1 MQIENLP
8 KQQRL
13 NRRQF
18 LAFGVASLTALA
30 FGGILA
36 KPSQAAALSQLEANQ
51 SASITPNTSVPQA
64 AVALAGITHTWQT
77 LNNCG
82 PAILA
87 MNLSY
92 YGETLDQQTIAQ
104 TLRPTQNDQNVRPDE
119 LAGYALAQGYA
130 ATLRVNGNA
139 DQLRLLLNNGI
150 PVIIETWESDD
161 LTNVDDGFAH
171 FRLVTG
177 YNDTRQAWI
186 VYDSYFA
193 RDLVNARGAY
203 AGMYV
208 PYAQADQLWR
218 IMNRKYVVIYPTAKA
233 SLVESLL
240 ADVLDD
246 ENMWQNAI
254 NQAQTELTEQPNDR
268 FAWFNLGSSLYGA
281 GQPTEA
287 VAAFRQAQSLGLP
300 KRMFWYQYDPLEA
313 YYADGHYTELISLI
327 DANLATATGIKE
339 FYYWKALALVA
350 LGNAEQAH
358 QAIQQVLAI
367 KPDDQQALAVLE
379 QGLLS

>member
-8 KQQRL
+8 KQPRL
-13 NRRQF
+13 NRRQV

-36 KPSQAAALSQLEANQ
+36 KPSQAAALSGLEANPSVSPQ
-51 SASITPNTSVPQA
+51 NTA
-64 AVALAGITHTWQT
+64 IALTGFTHAWQT

-92 YGETLDQQTIAQ
+92 YGENLDQQTIAQ
-104 TLRPTQNDQNVRPDE
+104 TLRPTLNDQNVRPDE
-119 LAGYALAQGYA
+119 LAGYALTQGYA
-130 ATLRVNGNA
+130 ATLRVNGSA
-139 DQLRLLLNNGI
+139 EQLRLLLNNGI
-150 PVIIETWESDD
+150 PVVIETWEGDD
-161 LTNVDDGFAH
+161 LSNVDDGFAH

-177 YNDTRQAWI
+177 YDDARQAWL

-233 SLVESLL
+233 ALVESLL
-240 ADVLDD
+240 ANILD
-246 ENMWQNAI
+246 NQTMWQNATE
-254 NQAQTELTEQPNDR
+254 QAKAELTQQPNDS
-268 FAWFNLGSSLYGA
+268 FAWFNLGSSLSSA
-281 GQPTEA
+281 GQPTAA
-287 VAAFRQAQSLGLP
+287 VGAFRQAQSLGLP
-300 KRMFWYQYDPLEA
+300 MRMFWYQYEPLEA
-313 YYADGHYTELISLI
+313 YYAASYYTELVALI
-327 DANLATATGIKE
+327 DANLAAATGIKE
-339 FYYWKALALVA
+339 FYYWKALALAA
-350 LGNAEQAH
+350 LGNPKQAH
-358 QAIQQVLAI
+358 QAIQQALAI
-367 KPDDQQALAVLE
+367 KPDDQQVLAVLE
-379 QGLLS
+379 QGLIS

>member
-36 KPSQAAALSQLEANQ
+36 TPSQAAALSPLATNQ
-51 SASITPNTSVPQA
+51 SASMTPNTSIPQA
-64 AVALAGITHTWQT
+64 AVALAGITHAWQT

-119 LAGYALAQGYA
+119 LAGYALTQGYT

-150 PVIIETWESDD
+150 PVIIETWENEELS
-161 LTNVDDGFAH
+161 NVDDGFAH

-177 YNDTRQAWI
+177 YDDERQAWI

-208 PYAQADQLWR
+208 GYAQADQLWR

-233 SLVESLL
+233 ALVERLL
-240 ADVLDD
+240 ANVLD
-246 ENMWQNAI
+246 NQTMWQNATE
-254 NQAQTELTEQPNDR
+254 QAKAELTQQPNDS
-268 FAWFNLGSSLYGA
+268 FAWFNLGSSLSSA
-281 GQPTEA
+281 GQPTAA
-287 VAAFRQAQSLGLP
+287 VGAFRQAQSLGLP
-300 KRMFWYQYDPLEA
+300 TRMFWYQYEPLEA
-313 YYADGHYTELISLI
+313 YYAASYYTELVALI

-339 FYYWKALALVA
+339 FYYWKALALAA
-350 LGNAEQAH
+350 LGNPEQAH
-358 QAIQQVLAI
+358 QAIQQALAI